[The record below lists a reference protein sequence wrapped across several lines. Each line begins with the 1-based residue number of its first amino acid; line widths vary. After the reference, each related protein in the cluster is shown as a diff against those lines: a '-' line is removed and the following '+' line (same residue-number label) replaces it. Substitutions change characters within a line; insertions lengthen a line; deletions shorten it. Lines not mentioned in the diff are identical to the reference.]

1 LQEKKRNV
9 YTKEKNIFG
18 KKLGLRLGGNWL
30 DNVLINYHVGIK
42 SMWSYTPNP
51 TIFHGEVL
59 IFG

>member
-1 LQEKKRNV
+1 MYILKK
-9 YTKEKNIFG
+9 KSFG
-18 KKLGLRLGGNWL
+18 KTLGLRLGGNWL

-42 SMWSYTPNP
+42 SVWNYTPNL